1 MSRASWWKLAWVLL
15 AAAYAVPVAYYAYG
29 GLKTVT
35 RHAREQLIVQHR
47 LWELDPGYQGTPQ
60 AWTRFALML
69 LTDGQ
74 LMRRVRSKYGE
85 LATEIELDYKRDLTV
100 AQAEVLSLAAA
111 AWALPMGL
119 LYLGGFLVARRR
131 RPGPEPPKAPEKP
144 SYSEARYRP

>member
-1 MSRASWWKLAWVLL
+1 MFRVSRWKLVWVLV

-29 GLKTVT
+29 RLKDVT
-35 RHAREQLIVQHR
+35 RHAREQLIVRHR
-47 LWELDPGYQGTPQ
+47 LWELDPGCQGTPH

-74 LMRRVRSKYGE
+74 LMRRVRNKYGE

-100 AQAEVLSLAAA
+100 AQAEVLALAAA

-119 LYLGGFLVARRR
+119 LYL
-131 RPGPEPPKAPEKP
+131 
-144 SYSEARYRP
+144 